1 MSDGNEHSGR
11 SLSSAETRDVP
22 SDNHADSRG
31 DFGRDGEGGV
41 RAPETGRGWPVFVS
55 DTVGS
60 WWLQVSKLSKCLAR
74 AKKQRIA
81 EEREHPDRARLAVGL
96 G

>member
-1 MSDGNEHSGR
+1 MSRQIIMQIVAVTLGGMER
-11 SLSSAETRDVP
+11 
-22 SDNHADSRG
+22 
-31 DFGRDGEGGV
+31 GGV